1 VGGPQQSRILVIHGV
16 SVRDEDEW
24 MAQLPG
30 IATALRRS
38 RDDFIPVFWGDL
50 APNDQRLLQSI
61 PSSAD
66 VNDLPAA
73 PGAGFL
79 PEEAPSWAI
88 EPPPPDAAN
97 ELASRTIG
105 ELAIRTGEEPPPET
119 QEVIRS
125 AVSQAEA
132 EGLSFAL
139 ASDLAEPLA
148 AMVQAESPTDSAFID
163 VPFLDGAR
171 DRLLQLM
178 RAFDR
183 EAGKRVGDALQN
195 ILRGTTANLSGT
207 IARTVGDVLLYTSAG
222 AQIRGRLDQAYRKAR
237 GPSDAPNRVH
247 ILAHSLGSIV
257 AVEWL
262 LGAPASVDEG
272 QETNPEERVVETL
285 VTFGAQVG
293 LLAELRGLVSAS
305 GHIRGDPPLQLPIR
319 VTRWVNIWNQIDPLA
334 YVFGR
339 SLTMGGDRRVEDFR
353 ERLDS
358 IPTSAEE
365 LWMHSGYLQRPPV
378 ASWLAEQLD

>member
-1 VGGPQQSRILVIHGV
+1 VGGPQRSRILVIHGV

-24 MAQLPG
+24 TAQLPG
-30 IATALRRS
+30 IAQALGRS
-38 RDDFIPVFWGDL
+38 RDDLIPVFWGDL

-66 VNDLPAA
+66 VNDLPPA

-88 EPPPPDAAN
+88 EPPPADAADA
-97 ELASRTIG
+97 LASRTIG
-105 ELAIRTGEEPPPET
+105 ELAIRTGEEPPAET

-132 EGLSFAL
+132 EGLTFAL

-183 EAGKRVGDALQN
+183 EAGKRVGDALQK

-207 IARTVGDVLLYTSAG
+207 IARTVGDVLLYTSTG
-222 AQIRGRLDQAYRKAR
+222 AHIRGRLDQAYRQAR
-237 GPSDAPNRVH
+237 GPSESPNRVH

-257 AVEWL
+257 TVEWL
-262 LGAPASVDEG
+262 LGAPASVDDG
-272 QETNPEERVVETL
+272 PETDPEERVVDTL

-339 SLTMGGDRRVEDFR
+339 SLTIGGDRRVEDFR

-358 IPTSAEE
+358 IPTSPEE
-365 LWMHSGYLQRPPV
+365 LWMHSGYLQRPAV